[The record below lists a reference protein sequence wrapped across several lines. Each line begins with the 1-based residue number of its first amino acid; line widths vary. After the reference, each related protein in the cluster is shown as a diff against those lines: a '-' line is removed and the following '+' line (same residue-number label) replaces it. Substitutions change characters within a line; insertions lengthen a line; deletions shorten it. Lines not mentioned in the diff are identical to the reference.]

1 MKVLIPFI
9 ILFITNSITAQ
20 IQNGVKLTAPYNV
33 VQEYKNPPILSTENS
48 SMLLTEDGVYIVNY
62 IASKFVY
69 PDDALEQGITGKVI
83 VEFIVEKDGFVSDI
97 EIINKVCESCVEE
110 VIRVI
115 KSTKYKVTT
124 QNGKSIRSRYR
135 IPVSLI
141 LE

>member
-1 MKVLIPFI
+1 MF
-9 ILFITNSITAQ
+9 
-20 IQNGVKLTAPYNV
+20 
-33 VQEYKNPPILSTENS
+33 
-48 SMLLTEDGVYIVNY
+48 LTEDGVYIVNY

-69 PDDALEQGITGKVI
+69 PDDALEESITGKVI
-83 VEFIVEKDGFVSDI
+83 VELIVEKYGFVSDI

-110 VIRVI
+110 EIRVI

-124 QNGKSIRSRYR
+124 QNGIPIRSKYR